1 MVTTLLTPSRA
12 EIRPVG
18 AFELGRVVDAA
29 DADDHGLTRH
39 EPRHGLHRADG
50 ARVGEA
56 DVGAHEVVDGE
67 LVRLDLADDLL
78 VRREE
83 PGEVERVGVAKHGH
97 DERAAAIGLLH
108 VDGEAHVD
116 VVVDDEARLAVGAL
130 GVGVLH
136 RRHLVGDGAHDGVPD
151 HMGEADLG
159 LARCAPGS
167 R

>member
-1 MVTTLLTPSRA
+1 MLPTPTMTPWPGMSRGTDCTVPMVPGLVSVTLAPY
-12 EIRPVG
+12 
-18 AFELGRVVDAA
+18 
-29 DADDHGLTRH
+29 
-39 EPRHGLHRADG
+39 
-50 ARVGEA
+50 
-56 DVGAHEVVDGE
+56 EVVDRQ

-83 PGEVERVGVAKHGH
+83 AGEVERVGVAQHRH
-97 DERAAAIGLLH
+97 DERAAAVGLLH

-136 RRHLVGDGAHDGVPD
+136 RRHLRRRWR
-151 HMGEADLG
+151 
-159 LARCAPGS
+159 ARWRS